1 MSEKNN
7 SHTIKFDKTNNE
19 IQILFDL
26 AFATDPSQIYP
37 FSISLK
43 ESGSEPIIYA
53 IHELSEAQRPV
64 QVAILLEQWLSA
76 QTYDID
82 IELATL
88 KRIVS
93 HLKKHELDDRF
104 ATLENSVLEYEKR
117 LIKLEKAWEGIAKVF
132 EDIFNREIDL

>member
-1 MSEKNN
+1 MSKKNN
-7 SHTIKFDKTNNE
+7 SHVIRFDKVNGE
-19 IQILFDL
+19 VLIFFDL
-26 AFATDPSQIYP
+26 VPPLRITNPYLIN
-37 FSISLK
+37 LK
-43 ESGSEPIIYA
+43 ESGVKNIIYA
-53 IHELSEAQRPV
+53 AHELSEAQRPV
-64 QVAILLEQWLSA
+64 EVALLLEQWLSA

-82 IELATL
+82 IEPITL